1 MTQKMTLHRVLSEL
15 KTLDKRINSGVS
27 NLNVIG
33 IKKGDKFISPVS
45 EEEFTNNAK
54 SEVESVEALI
64 QRRFDLKRAL
74 IMANATNKVVIAGK
88 EMTIAE
94 AIDYKTVNTYKE
106 TEYKRLN
113 RLYQEAL
120 GKFETE
126 SRKNEEKLE
135 QLILNATGKET
146 SKADAATVESLTK
159 SFNETNGIK
168 FVDPIGLKQKLD
180 SLREEID
187 SFQSEVDAVLSEA
200 NATVVVEV

>member
-1 MTQKMTLHRVLSEL
+1 MVL
-15 KTLDKRINSGVS
+15 KT
-27 NLNVIG
+27 
-33 IKKGDKFISPVS
+33 VS

-146 SKADAATVESLTK
+146 SKADAATVEALTK